1 MEWLVRTENRI
12 PAEMTTAER
21 ERLRAAERARAME
34 LRAEGVLKKL
44 WRTPGRPGTVGLY
57 ECRDATQLHDT
68 LSSLPMFPWLEV
80 TVEPLAT
87 HPQETSGGDGRTTTG
102 QARGTDGV
110 PHGHVTGVPS
120 PGMNGA
126 SSEGHD
132 EQPV

>member
-1 MEWLVRTENRI
+1 MEWLVHTENRV

-57 ECRDATQLHDT
+57 ECRDATHLHDT

-87 HPQETSGGDGRTTTG
+87 HPQERVAGDGRTAAG
-102 QARGTDGV
+102 QARGTDGA

-120 PGMNGA
+120 PGRDGGR
-126 SSEGHD
+126 SEGHD